1 MDGEME
7 QKGSRRKEMKR
18 MLLGALLLICLMTLT
33 SCGRPP
39 KEVDCIITISQGRM
53 RIIRMA
59 DICTD

>member
-1 MDGEME
+1 
-7 QKGSRRKEMKR
+7 MKR
-18 MLLGALLLICLMTLT
+18 MLLGALLLVCLMAMT

>member
-1 MDGEME
+1 
-7 QKGSRRKEMKR
+7 MKR
-18 MLLGALLLICLMTLT
+18 TLLAALLLACLMALT

-39 KEVDCIITISQGRM
+39 KEVDCIITINQGRM